1 VRVLPVL
8 ALAAVCTSLAS
19 APSAPRPVTPVG
31 VNAWAGEQIQPSWAR

>member
-1 VRVLPVL
+1 MRMLPVL

-19 APSAPRPVTPVG
+19 AASAPRPVTPVR